1 MLSVP
6 DEQRRQSMGR
16 RGSFSEDMVA
26 PRTRPPPRPKPP
38 LDPATLAA
46 RQQYAA
52 RGLVEIMRRKVAKRR
67 RVLREQTSDLS
78 EVGDMVEEHS
88 AVVDMTTTDD
98 DDINKPPQTMNNFY
112 IISAIPYLPKKVAAV
127 CLLLNIIIPGSGA
140 VCL

>member
-1 MLSVP
+1 
-6 DEQRRQSMGR
+6 
-16 RGSFSEDMVA
+16 
-26 PRTRPPPRPKPP
+26 
-38 LDPATLAA
+38 
-46 RQQYAA
+46 
-52 RGLVEIMRRKVAKRR
+52 
-67 RVLREQTSDLS
+67 
-78 EVGDMVEEHS
+78 MVEEHS